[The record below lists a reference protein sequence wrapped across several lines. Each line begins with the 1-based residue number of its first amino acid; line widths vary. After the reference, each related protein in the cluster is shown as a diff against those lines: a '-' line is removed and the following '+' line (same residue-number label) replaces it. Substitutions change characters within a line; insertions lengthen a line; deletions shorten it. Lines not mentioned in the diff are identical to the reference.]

1 MLFVIHLILSV
12 LFDDAQD
19 GIGSYLCRRYLYY
32 VWESGNACLSEDDI
46 HMGIAV
52 QFVCLFWVLDVLKL
66 SGVGQ
71 APFHLYHSLLR
82 DLVHSGDLCPFGLA
96 VQFQPTKRFALPA
109 SLTDSEYS
117 YQDRR
122 TWLEISSAFC
132 GEPWKP
138 QNFERIWWCLALPL
152 DRDIFYLGHFSHS
165 DWRMG

>member
-1 MLFVIHLILSV
+1 MYFFYLPVWWCSRWHWFVLVPTVSV
-12 LFDDAQD
+12 LLLERV
-19 GIGSYLCRRYLYY
+19 GTH
-32 VWESGNACLSEDDI
+32 ACQRIMWPSL
-46 HMGIAV
+46 
-52 QFVCLFWVLDVLKL
+52 QWNLRLFWVLDVLKL

-138 QNFERIWWCLALPL
+138 TELWKDMMMPGFTFGPRYFL
-152 DRDIFYLGHFSHS
+152 FGSF
-165 DWRMG
+165 